1 MGDFEKWFKDQ
12 DFYTNM
18 RFIHGDKLFDKDGD
32 VYRILPVQMTYQG
45 WSSQRQRSKDEFVA
59 LTQEW
64 HAKGWNARQ
73 GEIEKLE
80 NELSTTKQVLG
91 NVIDM
96 EMAKVDNLKTQLNN
110 MEACYIEKKK
120 QVEDVSQVLC
130 ELKESLKD
138 FQEMDLY
145 DKGHRVTTEYVIA
158 DLEQALRGES

>member
-59 LTQEW
+59 LTQKW
-64 HAKGWNARQ
+64 HTKGWSARQ

-96 EMAKVDNLKTQLNN
+96 EVAKVDNLKAQLNN
-110 MEACYIEKKK
+110 MEACYIKKKK